1 MRRYLILGLFLVFSL
16 SGTVLLVSV
25 LQLFRMGYDDRYG
38 IRRHRRR
45 SLLSALRAR
54 FINHESLRRRSHAA
68 L

>member
-1 MRRYLILGLFLVFSL
+1 MRRYLILGLFLVFSV

-25 LQLFRMGYDDRYG
+25 LQLMRMWRDDRYG
-38 IRRHRRR
+38 SRRHRRR

-54 FINHESLRRRSHAA
+54 FLSHESLRRRSHAA